1 VRVTIIA
8 IGARGDVQPYVA
20 LGLGLHSAGH
30 EVRLATHARYAFLAR
45 DRALELVPVA
55 EGKIHRG
62 TETEEGRRWLEK
74 RSKLTPWWVAMLE
87 DAKSVAQRRLADCWG
102 ACKDTD
108 VIIASRN
115 GTLVAYHL
123 AEKLR
128 VPLVRAYV
136 AAWPLPPRQI
146 GTSRAGR
153 WLADHLG
160 GAAAGASRQALW
172 QCSHRWVNA
181 ARRDVLALPPLPVRE
196 QYASLARRRV
206 PLLYGFSPAVFTPTE
221 RGEWVDVTG
230 YWFDDEPADWE
241 PPPALATFLAAGPPP
256 VFVGFSSMTDRNP
269 EATIAVVTDALARAG
284 QRGILQWSLA
294 TQSADLPREVFAI
307 DAIPH
312 DWVFP
317 RVTAAVHHGG
327 SGTTGEALRAGLP
340 SVVVP
345 ASFADHPFWGR
356 QVRDLG
362 AGPPPIPRKRLSAE
376 RLAHAIQVA
385 ATDAR
390 IRERALALGERI
402 RSEDGVT
409 RAVEAIE
416 RQLAPAVGR
425 RR

>member
-1 VRVTIIA
+1 
-8 IGARGDVQPYVA
+8 
-20 LGLGLHSAGH
+20 
-30 EVRLATHARYAFLAR
+30 
-45 DRALELVPVA
+45 
-55 EGKIHRG
+55 
-62 TETEEGRRWLEK
+62 
-74 RSKLTPWWVAMLE
+74 MLE
-87 DAKSVAQRRLADCWG
+87 DAKSVAQRRLADCWD
-102 ACKDTD
+102 ACTDTD
-108 VIIASRN
+108 VIVASRN
-115 GTLVAYHL
+115 ATLVAYHL

-146 GTSRAGR
+146 GTGRAGT
-153 WLADHLG
+153 WLAESLG
-160 GAAAGASRQALW
+160 RAAAAASRQALW

-181 ARRDVLALPPLPVRE
+181 ARRDVLDLPPLPVRE
-196 QYASLARRRV
+196 QYASLGRRRV
-206 PLLYGFSPAVFTPTE
+206 PLLYGFSPEVFTPTE
-221 RGEWVDVTG
+221 RGSWVDVTG
-230 YWFDDEPADWE
+230 YWFDDHPADWE

-256 VFVGFSSMTDRNP
+256 VFVGFSSATDRNP
-269 EATIAVVTDALARAG
+269 EATIALVTEALTRAG

-294 TQSADLPREVFAI
+294 PRNADLPREVFAI

-356 QVRDLG
+356 KVRDLG
-362 AGPPPIPRKRLSAE
+362 AGPPPIPRKRLTAE
-376 RLAHAIQVA
+376 RLAHAIHVA

-416 RQLAPAVGR
+416 RQLAPAAVGVGH
-425 RR
+425 